1 MAPVLTHPKG
11 QSIDVPDEK
20 VEYFTSR
27 GWSTEADAAKAA
39 PAVVEIPEG
48 DPSDSWTNAQLDKL
62 AERDGVDFA
71 GVKNKGDR
79 LEAIAKHREAAAA
92 AAAAAGTGSSD

>member
-1 MAPVLTHPKG
+1 MAPTLTHPKG
-11 QSIDVPDEK
+11 QSIEVPDEK
-20 VEYFTSR
+20 VEYFTSK
-27 GWSTEADAAKAA
+27 GWSTEADAAKSD
-39 PAVVEIPEG
+39 PVVEIPDD

-92 AAAAAGTGSSD
+92 AAAAAGNGSSD